1 MRASLRFTG
10 SGKSVSIT
18 PPYRKL
24 SARMFFRKVSEGC
37 ILLRAAVRHP
47 AARRASGEAAETGG
61 HMGIPLLDAMNARDR
76 NQRRRRKV
84 HREVLA
90 PLDATLATIVNC
102 DPHDFA
108 AHHPLPGIDAK
119 RIRIPD
125 VGVSGADTIN
135 ALAHGVAAGGA
146 AAAIGAATTLGT
158 ATLVGGG
165 SAAALASGGSMAALA
180 GGSGLAAGSAACL
193 AAAPPVA
200 VALAVGLCF
209 IGKDARRAQRAVA
222 AQLEVRAAAIR
233 AFEARSGLARERS
246 VQMRKALRRLR
257 KVGLAQHE
265 ALKAAVGRNGGDVAS
280 FSPADQVTVAYA
292 YGVANLIDA
301 VMGAPVCDGDGAV
314 TDLSGRVIADV
325 DEFVATVTCVP
336 AGAGR

>member
-1 MRASLRFTG
+1 
-10 SGKSVSIT
+10 
-18 PPYRKL
+18 
-24 SARMFFRKVSEGC
+24 
-37 ILLRAAVRHP
+37 
-47 AARRASGEAAETGG
+47 
-61 HMGIPLLDAMNARDR
+61 MGIPLLDAMNARDR
-76 NQRRRRKV
+76 NQRRSRQLDERYKRIVNENSAEDTRFHRLRRKV

-90 PLDATLATIVNC
+90 PLDATLATIVNF